1 MKFTLPDFLRSR
13 LGREIAI
20 ALVIKLAVIAAIF
33 YAFLD
38 GRSAPTDFRHGHH
51 RRCTGQRRRR
61 PPIQYPHRRPVDHR
75 RRIAAD
81 RHAPH
86 PTSELS

>member
-33 YAFLD
+33 YAFFD
-38 GRSAPTDFRHGHH
+38 GRSAPTD
-51 RRCTGQRRRR
+51 
-61 PPIQYPHRRPVDHR
+61 PDAV
-75 RRIAAD
+75 AA
-81 RHAPH
+81 RLAH
-86 PTSELS
+86 PYSATPQ